1 MLKLRPEAAKLKK
14 KKNRAQWWVWGK
26 SFTWYKVNI
35 YSLGPGHLYRF
46 PRQEPSWFQENPK
59 LSWDN
64 DGSAQRS
71 PFKNPALANWFPS
84 AWSHL
89 RPCFPCQSLWCLSTD
104 KVKHIS
110 RRATQ
115 FTEAP
120 LEHRDRP
127 TPNLPCL
134 YHETLPTGIDTPA
147 KAGYQTFSFRNLKLG
162 AGTKPGSHQDGVAS
176 LTTLYRGSGILLWYL
191 RCDNYFATHEKTRLR
206 KKKKAN
212 AWGQYLHICWIL
224 QTYCGSQPS

>member
-1 MLKLRPEAAKLKK
+1 MVQWLRLWVPNVGGLSSILGQGTRFHLPQLKIPHAETKTWSSQIKK
-14 KKNRAQWWVWGK
+14 KKTKKQKKRAQWWVWGK
-26 SFTWYKVNI
+26 SFTWYKVSI

-46 PRQEPSWFQENPK
+46 PRQEPSWFQQNPK

-84 AWSHL
+84 PWSHL
-89 RPCFPCQSLWCLSTD
+89 RPCFPCQSLWCLSMD

-115 FTEAP
+115 FTEAT

-134 YHETLPTGIDTPA
+134 YHETLPHWNRYPCQSRISD
-147 KAGYQTFSFRNLKLG
+147 F
-162 AGTKPGSHQDGVAS
+162 
-176 LTTLYRGSGILLWYL
+176 LL
-191 RCDNYFATHEKTRLR
+191 
-206 KKKKAN
+206 
-212 AWGQYLHICWIL
+212 
-224 QTYCGSQPS
+224 